1 MDKKGGSLL
10 SSPAEPETG
19 KSKLPPFYPQ
29 PCRLLVVEDDVALT
43 ELLVEYLKDFD
54 YVVTVCHDGKTAL
67 NLLERKKF
75 DLILSDIMLPDISGL
90 LILQTVLK
98 KTSSNPAQSIVV
110 LMTGFSDIGDAI
122 DFVEQGAYDIIYK
135 PFQFPVMRL
144 RLDNAVRYQ
153 RLLRLY
159 MQDKDRDLTD
169 AEITPI
175 SGPVAVRA
183 YAVLE

>member
-1 MDKKGGSLL
+1 MQS
-10 SSPAEPETG
+10 
-19 KSKLPPFYPQ
+19 
-29 PCRLLVVEDDVALT
+29 CRLLIIENDVALT

-54 YVVTVCHDGKTAL
+54 YIVTVCHDGTSAL
-67 NLLERKKF
+67 DVLQHEQF

-90 LILQTVLK
+90 DILQRVIK
-98 KTSSNPAQSIVV
+98 ESAGPAQTMVI

-153 RLLRLY
+153 HLLRLY
-159 MQDKDRDLTD
+159 MQDKDRKLTD
-169 AEITPI
+169 AEIAHI
-175 SGPVAVRA
+175 SGSAAVRA
-183 YAVLE
+183 YDGLE

>member
-1 MDKKGGSLL
+1 MQS
-10 SSPAEPETG
+10 
-19 KSKLPPFYPQ
+19 
-29 PCRLLVVEDDVALT
+29 CRLLIIENDVALT

-54 YVVTVCHDGKTAL
+54 YTITVCHDGNSAL
-67 NLLERKKF
+67 DLLQHDQF

-90 LILQTVLK
+90 DILQSVLK
-98 KTSSNPAQSIVV
+98 KPSSSPEQTMVI

-122 DFVEQGAYDIIYK
+122 DFVDQGAYDIIYK

-159 MQDKDRDLTD
+159 MKDKDRNLTD
-169 AEITPI
+169 VEITRI
-175 SGPVAVRA
+175 SGSVAVRA
-183 YAVLE
+183 YDVLE

>member
-1 MDKKGGSLL
+1 MYK
-10 SSPAEPETG
+10 
-19 KSKLPPFYPQ
+19 Q
-29 PCRLLVVEDDVALT
+29 PCRLLVVEDDVALA
-43 ELLVEYLKDFD
+43 ELLVEHLQGFD
-54 YVVTVCHDGKTAL
+54 YSVEICHDGKTAL
-67 NLLERKKF
+67 DLLEHKKF

-98 KTSSNPAQSIVV
+98 KTSSDPMQTMVI

-122 DFVEQGAYDIIYK
+122 DFVDQGVYDIIYK

-159 MQDKDRDLTD
+159 MRDVTRDMPD
-169 AEITPI
+169 AEIARI
-175 SGPVAVRA
+175 SGPMAVRA
-183 YAVLE
+183 YDVLGT